1 MMNRWFDRMA
11 GALRDLAGP
20 CRCPWCLRIA
30 ASACPECLAA
40 LPPGA
45 EDARGWA
52 PFAYAGP
59 VAARIRELKF
69 GGDLGAARVL
79 GEAMAERL
87 LARAVTLPSLLVPV
101 PLHPARLRRRG
112 YNQALQ
118 LARALAPRLRV
129 AVDFRCARRV
139 RATAEQTHLDAAGR
153 RRNVRGA
160 FAVAPSVAGRHIALL
175 DDVITTGATA
185 AALSQA
191 ALEAGAAK
199 VEVWAA
205 ARTL

>member
-1 MMNRWFDRMA
+1 MMDRWFDRMA
-11 GALRDLAGP
+11 GALRELAGP
-20 CRCPWCLRIA
+20 SRCPWCLRIA
-30 ASACPECLAA
+30 ASACPQCLAA
-40 LPPGA
+40 LPPGS
-45 EDARGWA
+45 EDVSGWA
-52 PFAYAGP
+52 PFAYAGA
-59 VAARIRELKF
+59 VAARIRALKF

-87 LARAVTLPSLLVPV
+87 LARAEALPALLVPV

-118 LARALAPRLRV
+118 LARAVAPHLRI

-160 FAVAPSVAGRHIALL
+160 FEVAPSVADRHIAVL

-185 AALSQA
+185 AALSHA
-191 ALEAGAAK
+191 ARAAGAAK
-199 VEVWAA
+199 VEVWAV
-205 ARTL
+205 ARTI